1 MLILSR
7 SDVEQSI
14 TMRQVIQISK
24 ETYIGYSSGKTIVPM
39 RTPVKVAEYEG
50 VSLFMPAYVPQ
61 MGALG
66 LKMVS
71 VFNNNTEKGLPTI
84 FSFVGLADATTGE
97 PLAIIEGGL
106 LTALRTGAASGVAT
120 AYLANE
126 GAATVAVIGA
136 GIQAKTQL
144 EAVCEVRNVKEV
156 FVYARRKPL
165 VEEFCREMEDK
176 LARFHLTI
184 TAARS
189 SEEAVNSADIVIAA
203 TKSKTPVFIGSS
215 LKKGVHINGI
225 GSYTPEMQEVGYDT
239 LCRVSKIVVDSR
251 EAVLEEAGDLIIPI
265 KAGKMQEQ
273 DIYAEIGEIAMGKK
287 AGREAADEI
296 TFFKSVGIAALD
308 VAVARQVYLNAC
320 AKGLGIE
327 IALY

>member
-1 MLILSR
+1 MFILSR
-7 SDVEQSI
+7 SDVEKSI
-14 TMRQVIQISK
+14 TMKQVIQINK
-24 ETYIGYSSGKTIVPM
+24 DIYIDYSSEKTIVPM
-39 RTPVKVAEYEG
+39 RTPVNVVEHEG
-50 VSLFMPAYVPQ
+50 VSLFMPAYVPK
-61 MGALG
+61 MEALG

-71 VFNNNTEKGLPTI
+71 VFNRNTEKGLPTI
-84 FSFVGLADATTGE
+84 FSFVGLADAETGE

-120 AYLANE
+120 AYLANK
-126 GAATVAVIGA
+126 GAAAVAVIGA
-136 GIQAKTQL
+136 GIQARTQL
-144 EAVCEVRNVKEV
+144 EAVCEVRKIKEV
-156 FVYARRKPL
+156 FVYARRTPL
-165 VEEFCREMEDK
+165 VEEFCKEMEDK
-176 LARFHLTI
+176 LARYNLTI
-184 TAARS
+184 IPANS
-189 SEEAVNSADIVIAA
+189 SEEAVSSADIIITA
-203 TKSKTPVFIGSS
+203 TKSKTPVFKGSS

-287 AGREAADEI
+287 AGREVADEI

-308 VAVARQVYLNAC
+308 VAVARQIYLNAR
-320 AKGLGIE
+320 ALGLGNE
-327 IALY
+327 VALY